1 MICDICK
8 KKINTGF
15 MPKGIGTATYCK
27 LCLKD
32 SFDRWGYK
40 DGKLVNLTEL
50 AVQEVLATGRGAFIN
65 SY

>member
-1 MICDICK
+1 
-8 KKINTGF
+8 